1 MTMLIHGGRVI
12 DPTQDLAGPADV
24 LIDGGRIAAIGR
36 DLPVRGVDDVFDAS
50 GMIVTPGLIDVHAHL
65 RDPGFPAKETLES
78 GARAAVQ
85 GGFTAVCCMP
95 NPRPPLDTAERVADV
110 VRRAAGLPARV
121 FPIGA
126 ISVGREGHV
135 LADLEGM
142 AAVGAVGFSDDGD
155 STRRSSVMREALAWS
170 ATSGLPI
177 MVHCEDPDM
186 ARGGSM
192 HRGAVSVEL
201 GDPGIPAEAE
211 ESYIE
216 RDLRLAEETGGWLH
230 VLHVS
235 TARGIELVEAA
246 RARDVRVTAEVMPH
260 HLLLTDE
267 WVAGRRR
274 FVGET
279 AGVAGPSPDP
289 AAKVNPPLR
298 RESDAQALLDGLRDG
313 TFDTVA
319 TDHAPHAAEDKPT
332 DLRKAAFG
340 MIGLEVAFP
349 LLLRLVRDGRLSLPL
364 LVDAMSCR
372 PAQLF
377 GLPGGSLRPGAR
389 GTGMQ
394 SPYPVSPTPAPR
406 PTRPGARRPPRR
418 RGCCR
423 PRTSSAGRST
433 AAVTPTTADPS
444 PPPSCAT
451 AAPF

>member
-36 DLPVRGVDDVFDAS
+36 DLPVRGVDDVFDAR

-78 GARAAVQ
+78 GALAAVH
-85 GGFTAVCCMP
+85 GGFTAVCCMTHT
-95 NPRPPLDTAERVADV
+95 RSPLDTAERVADV

-177 MVHCEDPDM
+177 MVHCEDWTLAPD
-186 ARGGSM
+186 GVM
-192 HRGAVSVEL
+192 HEGDVSREL
-201 GDPGIPAEAE
+201 GLAGTPATSE
-211 ESYIE
+211 EIILA
-216 RDLRLAEETGGWLH
+216 RDLELARLSGGRLH
-230 VLHVS
+230 VLHVT
-235 TARGIELVEAA
+235 TARGRELVH
-246 RARDVRVTAEVMPH
+246 RAKADGVHVTAEVTPH

-298 RESDAQALLDGLRDG
+298 PESDAQALLDGLRDG
-313 TFDTVA
+313 TFDIVA

-349 LLLRLVRDGRLSLPL
+349 LLLRLVRD
-364 LVDAMSCR
+364 
-372 PAQLF
+372 
-377 GLPGGSLRPGAR
+377 
-389 GTGMQ
+389 
-394 SPYPVSPTPAPR
+394 
-406 PTRPGARRPPRR
+406 
-418 RGCCR
+418 
-423 PRTSSAGRST
+423 
-433 AAVTPTTADPS
+433 
-444 PPPSCAT
+444 
-451 AAPF
+451 